1 MVSATAITAKKEQ
14 AVLLVSHHTS
24 ITTKYFLKAEKLIVT
39 LYIILSKT
47 MTNSVISVKHA
58 ALLYFGLYLLAHN

>member
-14 AVLLVSHHTS
+14 AVLLASRHTS
-24 ITTKYFLKAEKLIVT
+24 ITTKYFVKAEKLIVT
-39 LYIILSKT
+39 RYIMLSKT
-47 MTNSVISVKHA
+47 RINSVTSAKHV